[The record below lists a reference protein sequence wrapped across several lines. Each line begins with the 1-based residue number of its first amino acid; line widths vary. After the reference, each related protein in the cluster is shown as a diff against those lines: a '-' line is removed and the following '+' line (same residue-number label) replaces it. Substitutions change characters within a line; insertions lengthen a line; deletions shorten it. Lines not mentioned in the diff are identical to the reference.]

1 MTIRVAVIES
11 NPVAREFLCRVV
23 RESFSDELQIDQA
36 SDVATGL
43 ATVLG
48 PDASGAA
55 RLPCRL
61 VLVDLGLP
69 GQGALNLLSELKDHP
84 ALRIVTTLFADDEL
98 LFPAIRRGAQGYL
111 LKEDRLESVVEALQ
125 QIAQGQWP
133 LPPSLARR
141 MMNHLW
147 PASEER
153 GSPSSPPPAASGT
166 RAALACFARGM
177 SPKEAARHLGTG
189 QEEIRQSVQ
198 SIYRLCQQGLSS

>member
-1 MTIRVAVIES
+1 MTLRVAVIES

-23 RESFSDELQIDQA
+23 RESFSDELQIEQA
-36 SDVATGL
+36 SDVASGL

-48 PDASGAA
+48 SRVDGAA
-55 RLPCRL
+55 RTACRL
-61 VLVDLGLP
+61 VLVDLGLA
-69 GQGALNLLSELKDHP
+69 GQGALHLLSELKDHP

-147 PASEER
+147 PASAEPVVLS
-153 GSPSSPPPAASGT
+153 GPPPAASGA
-166 RAALACFARGM
+166 RAALACFSRGM

-189 QEEIRQSVQ
+189 QEEIRQAVQ
-198 SIYRLCQQGLSS
+198 SIYRLCQQGL